1 VSDENEDIIP
11 WYLRVA
17 FAPLM
22 LISNVGDKISYWKA
36 TRADKKARKGK

>member
-1 VSDENEDIIP
+1 MSNENETIIP

-22 LISNVGDKISYWKA
+22 LISNVGDWWQE
-36 TRADKKARKGK
+36 RRARKSK

>member
-1 VSDENEDIIP
+1 MAEDIIP

-22 LISNVGDKISYWKA
+22 LISNVGDKLHEL
-36 TRADKKARKGK
+36 RARRAEKKKN